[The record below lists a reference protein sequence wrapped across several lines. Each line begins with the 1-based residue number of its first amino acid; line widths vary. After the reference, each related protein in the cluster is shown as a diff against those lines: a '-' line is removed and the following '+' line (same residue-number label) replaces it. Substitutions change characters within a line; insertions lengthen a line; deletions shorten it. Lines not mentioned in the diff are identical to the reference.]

1 MKRLFTIICITLFLF
16 TFLQSCDKEQ
26 IEPTPAAIP
35 LNKQDSIAMVEIY
48 NSTGGGTDWAL
59 TWDLT
64 DFTTWTNVKVEEI
77 DGEYRIVYLQM
88 EGIYSNLLNGT
99 LPDEIGNL
107 TELKS
112 LYILSERLRG
122 YLPKSIGNLSK
133 LENLSING
141 TNLTGEIP
149 AEIGKLQ
156 HLKRLFLHFNHFSG
170 ELPKELGNL
179 PLSTIIWITHNDISG
194 SVPLE
199 LLANQRYNVTLDH
212 NNITELPWECWLNP
226 DYGIPSIMYNRLSG
240 NVPEEV
246 LKTDKWKNY
255 YYNLV
260 SPQQDGYGYIF
271 N

>member
-1 MKRLFTIICITLFLF
+1 MKKLFTIICITLFLF

-77 DGEYRIVYLQM
+77 DGEYRIVSIQIA
-88 EGIYSNLLNGT
+88 ETLLHSPNGT
-99 LPDEIGNL
+99 LPEAIGDF
-107 TELKS
+107 TQLKK
-112 LYILSERLRG
+112 LYIASEHLRG
-122 YLPKSIGNLSK
+122 GLPKSIGKLSL
-133 LENLSING
+133 LENLEICG
-141 TNLTGEIP
+141 TGISGTIP
-149 AEIGKLQ
+149 LEIGKLK
-156 HLKRLFLHFNHFSG
+156 HLKKLHLLFNNFSG
-170 ELPKELGNL
+170 ELPEELGEL
-179 PLSTIIWITHNDISG
+179 PLNTIIWISHNSISG
-194 SVPLE
+194 SVPLK
-199 LLANQRYNVTLDH
+199 LLAHQRHNVMLDY

-226 DYGIPSIMYNRLSG
+226 NYGIPSIMYNRLSG

-246 LKTDKWKNY
+246 QNTDKWREYSNC
-255 YYNLV
+255 V
-260 SPQQDGYGYIF
+260 SPQQDGYGYTY